1 MLHTENLPAVQSE
14 YHGSLVRAS
23 LDIGRVLADRD
34 GVTFRAQGTCMY
46 PTIRPGDVL
55 RIQPR
60 TAAQV
65 AVGEIAVCRRP
76 GYLFS
81 HRVIATGQQA
91 GQAFIVNRPDRSV
104 EGSDNPIFDKD
115 LLGVVIEIKR
125 KGRQVPLSQLDNPY
139 LARCYYAL
147 HLSLLEVAPRLLVW
161 FSNVLAGP
169 QSTRQ
174 YGWLARGWL
183 AMMRPAIT
191 YTVRVPLN
199 ANLGPAVYRQ
209 FAPGEFDPQ
218 TAWQGRHI
226 ERWTLNLFLNAAHE
240 PAGWITLVRDN
251 AGAWQIEKGHIRV
264 RYRGMGFQSA
274 LQKQAQKILAG
285 CGNA

>member
-46 PTIRPGDVL
+46 PTVRPGDVL
-55 RIQPR
+55 RIQSR

-91 GQAFIVNRPDRSV
+91 GQAFIVTRPDRSV

-125 KGRQVPLSQLDNPY
+125 KGRQVPLSPVDYPY
-139 LARCYYAL
+139 LARCYHTYR
-147 HLSLLEVAPRLLVW
+147 LSLMEAAPRALAW
-161 FSNVLAGP
+161 FSNALTAP
-169 QSTRQ
+169 QSSRL
-174 YGWLARGWL
+174 YAWLARGWL
-183 AMMRPAIT
+183 AMMRPAVT

-199 ANLGPAVYRQ
+199 ASLGPAVYRQ

-218 TAWQGRHI
+218 TAWQGHLI

-251 AGAWQIEKGHIRV
+251 AGAWQIEQAYIRV
-264 RYRGMGFQSA
+264 RYRGLGFQSA
-274 LQKQAQKILAG
+274 LLQQAQDRKSVV
-285 CGNA
+285 